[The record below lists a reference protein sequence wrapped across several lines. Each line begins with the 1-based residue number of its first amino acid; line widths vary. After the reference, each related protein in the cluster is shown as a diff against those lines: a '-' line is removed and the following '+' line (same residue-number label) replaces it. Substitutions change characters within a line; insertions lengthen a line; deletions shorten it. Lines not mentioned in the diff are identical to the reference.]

1 MARHTSGA
9 EEFIM
14 KGPPRRIRQA
24 FLTVFDLTSVKEELQ
39 QLFKDPSD
47 ALEDAESRE
56 GTDEVALD
64 ERLAYKRKV
73 TKWVKAT
80 IENVES
86 FAFWFVV
93 HASHKAREPLTAFF
107 AKVCKDGAE
116 GLSVGSGPARD
127 YPIVKLICRRIPEIQ
142 AMFLDLLL
150 YCHVWIAECFRIAAH
165 TVTRSHDD
173 STNPNEL
180 ADIESLNELAFN
192 LAVQNLTAFER
203 RVAQPFSRL
212 LAETCFPIKFYFA
225 TTCIQLYIYM

>member
-1 MARHTSGA
+1 
-9 EEFIM
+9 M

-24 FLTVFDLTSVKEELQ
+24 FLAVFDLESVKEELK

-64 ERLAYKRKV
+64 ERLAYKHKV

-80 IENVES
+80 IENIES

-93 HASHKAREPLTAFF
+93 YASHRAREPLTAFF

-116 GLSVGSGPARD
+116 GLSEGSGPARD

-150 YCHVWIAECFRIAAH
+150 YCNVWISDCVRNAAH
-165 TVTRSHDD
+165 AVARSDD
-173 STNPNEL
+173 SIDPKEL
-180 ADIESLNELAFN
+180 ADDVESLNELAFN

-203 RVAQPFSRL
+203 RIAQPFSRL
-212 LAETCFPIKFYFA
+212 LAET
-225 TTCIQLYIYM
+225 